1 MNKFKLLFFGI
12 TLSIFIISC
21 NNTNS
26 SETNAIT
33 NEINSTSTNESTET
47 VDNTTKVDS
56 ESITIDDF
64 IANYSKLI
72 VKNPSYTEF
81 NLISYSIIATSPEGL
96 LLNKNIKGTELCNET
111 LEKIKTAKVG
121 TAIIFNE
128 IIIENNGDTITA
140 PARIYTLK

>member
-33 NEINSTSTNESTET
+33 NEINSTSNNESTKT

-72 VKNPSYTEF
+72 IKDPSYAEF
-81 NLISYSIIATSPEGL
+81 NLISYSIIVTTPEGL
-96 LLNKNIKGTELCNET
+96 ILMKSIKGTELCNKT
-111 LEKIKTAKVG
+111 IEKIKNAKVG
-121 TAIIFNE
+121 TVIIFNN
-128 IIIENNGDTITA
+128 IIIANNGDTINA
-140 PARIYTLK
+140 PSSTYPLK